1 MRSTFFIAPTSS
13 ARMPIFLLGAL
24 VILLALSGCTPERR
38 KSDAELGLTPTQAMG
53 RHVFDANCARCHEPY
68 SSRGL
73 HGPSLHD
80 LYKKQ
85 YLPSGMPANDER
97 ITEVI
102 TRGRVKMPAFGG
114 SISSDQ
120 IDALLAYLKT
130 L

>member
-1 MRSTFFIAPTSS
+1 MRS
-13 ARMPIFLLGAL
+13 IFLQIRDSVFPPLC
-24 VILLALSGCTPERR
+24 LLALLAAFGCHVEPR

-80 LYKKQ
+80 VYKKQ

-97 ITEVI
+97 ITAVI
-102 TRGRVKMPAFGG
+102 VRGRAKMPAFGDTL
-114 SISSDQ
+114 SDSQ

>member
-1 MRSTFFIAPTSS
+1 MRSTFPLVRNSLFPLIG
-13 ARMPIFLLGAL
+13 LLA
-24 VILLALSGCTPERR
+24 LLALSGCQAERR
-38 KSDAELGLTPTQAMG
+38 KSDAELGLNPTQAMG
-53 RHVFDANCARCHEPY
+53 RNVFDANCARCHEPY

-80 LYKKQ
+80 IYKKE

-102 TRGRVKMPAFGG
+102 VRGRAKMPALGG
-114 SISSDQ
+114 SLSESQ
-120 IDALLAYLKT
+120 LDALLAYLKT

>member
-1 MRSTFFIAPTSS
+1 MRPTFYVILKPT
-13 ARMPIFLLGAL
+13 LLLAIL
-24 VILLALSGCTPERR
+24 VALLALFGCTAERR
-38 KSDAELGLTPTQAMG
+38 KSDEELGLNPTQAMG
-53 RHVFDANCARCHEPY
+53 RRVFDANCARCHEPY

-80 LYKKQ
+80 VYRKQ

-102 TRGRVKMPAFGG
+102 LRGRAKMPAFGATL
-114 SISSDQ
+114 SSDQ